1 MMRKCEAVQVGV
13 WLWGGMLER
22 RDQKVPMEK
31 ERPGYH
37 QHQEVTTE
45 STPRCTPQL
54 QTHGPSTQ
62 SAAAVCIA
70 AKIIDAEV

>member
-1 MMRKCEAVQVGV
+1 MMPKCEADRVGV

-45 STPRCTPQL
+45 HTPPQLL
-54 QTHGPSTQ
+54 QTHTQ
-62 SAAAVCIA
+62 RRRVLQHHVHCS
-70 AKIIDAEV
+70 KDR